1 MSKTQVAISLGSDE
15 DELEQ
20 LFSYDSDE
28 SDSGLQLTDVIG
40 HWFNQTLIR
49 ANFYGAWAE
58 AWYPSPKSGVTDFGI
73 KLTSP
78 TDDVS
83 AYGGIIPKFLAAGRA
98 GLELWNSIENPP
110 EGLFFQLPLGLS
122 MANTRAIQLLHY
134 PPITVRQYMNYLY
147 SPTNRRCESLLCFH
161 HYPGPDLR
169 LVETITDLVPIAAD
183 GGNAGAKQV
192 DSYNAT
198 FVVYDRK
205 MLAARLRD
213 PSTRQVVAYGG
224 ARGGPLD
231 AKPSAT
237 SDHVEVVSLMKPAGA
252 RSPCWTG
259 CVAVEHNR
267 DHRVCDLA
275 PMQAE
280 RRGDILGRTSQD
292 AGPRWQAETPW
303 TGRRTGRARDQKTY
317 WDSAE
322 GQARVK
328 VIRQSQ
334 DAEFGYAH
342 PNV

>member
-213 PSTRQVVAYGG
+213 PSMPVVAYGSPV
-224 ARGGPLD
+224 RNWIETNFD
-231 AKPSAT
+231 FK
-237 SDHVEVVSLMKPAGA
+237 HVEVNQLVRLPLVDGG
-252 RSPCWTG
+252 PP
-259 CVAVEHNR
+259 VAVLSTNHPTEYLYYT
-267 DHRVCDLA
+267 DGSDPKAAETLLTQDLVA
-275 PMQAE
+275 T
-280 RRGDILGRTSQD
+280 G
-292 AGPRWQAETPW
+292 WQAETSLDW
-303 TGRRTGRARDQKTY
+303 TKNKDDVLADQKTY